1 MPLLIG
7 TAPNQIPT
15 NGLLGKMAFQ
25 DPAAVQITGGE
36 VEGVTQKGF
45 LLVNQGDIGTE
56 PNQIPLNSML
66 GEMAGMDKDKFVIK
80 PPASATP
87 QGIGELVFQLTSDTS
102 LVVKVKGSDG
112 TVRSATLTLA

>member
-7 TAPNQIPT
+7 TAPNQVPT

-25 DPAAVQITGGE
+25 DPAAVQISGGE
-36 VEGVTQKGF
+36 VEGVTQNGF
-45 LLVNQGDIGTE
+45 PLVNQGDIGTE
-56 PNQIPLNSML
+56 QNQIPLNSML
-66 GEMAGMDKDKFVIK
+66 GDLAGMDRNKFTIQ
-80 PPASATP
+80 PQASVTP
-87 QGIGELVFQLTSDTS
+87 QGVGEMVFQLTTDTT